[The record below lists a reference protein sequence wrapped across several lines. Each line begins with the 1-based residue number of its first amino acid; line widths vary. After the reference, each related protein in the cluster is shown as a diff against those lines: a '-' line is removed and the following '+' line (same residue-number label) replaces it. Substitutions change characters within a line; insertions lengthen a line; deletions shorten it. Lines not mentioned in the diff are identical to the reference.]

1 MTSSGASP
9 QYHPS
14 LPFPGCAA
22 SPFAVGLLLSSLALL
37 LLPHP
42 AWALASRAQSRSVF
56 ALVLHSGPMVQA
68 VLLLLVFFSVVSW
81 AIIALKW
88 QVVRRARRGSRTFLE
103 VFWKT
108 ERLGQIFEAARKLDG
123 APLAELFRAGYGEL
137 VRLSQRGTGH
147 ATPAPEGEAPS
158 EMTTD
163 LGGVENIG
171 RALARATNEEIG
183 RLRRYLTFLATTGST
198 APFVGLFGTV
208 WGIMDAFR
216 EIGARGNATLAVVAP
231 GISEA
236 LVATAAGLAAAIP
249 AVIAYNYFNSKIDTL
264 TAEMDNFHAEL
275 LNIVRRH
282 FVSDS
287 EDVAP

>member
-1 MTSSGASP
+1 MR
-9 QYHPS
+9 
-14 LPFPGCAA
+14 
-22 SPFAVGLLLSSLALL
+22 LALL
-37 LLPHP
+37 FALLVVPHS
-42 AWALASRAQSRSVF
+42 AWALAGSAESRSVF

-81 AIIALKW
+81 AIIAFKW
-88 QVVRRARRGSRTFLE
+88 QVVRRARRGSKTFLE
-103 VFWKT
+103 IFWRT
-108 ERLGQIFEAARKLDG
+108 VRLGQIFDAARNLNG

-137 VRLSQRGTGH
+137 VRLSQRGDRE
-147 ATPAPEGEAPS
+147 AAPVVDAPS
-158 EMTTD
+158 EISTD
-163 LGGVENIG
+163 LGGVDNIG
-171 RALARATNEEIG
+171 RALARATNEEIS

-264 TAEMDNFHAEL
+264 TAEMDNFHSEL

-282 FVSDS
+282 FVKDS
-287 EDVAP
+287 RDVAP

>member
-1 MTSSGASP
+1 MGIP
-9 QYHPS
+9 
-14 LPFPGCAA
+14 
-22 SPFAVGLLLSSLALL
+22 LLLALL

-42 AWALASRAQSRSVF
+42 AWALASRAQSRSVL
-56 ALVLHSGPMVQA
+56 ALVVHSGPMVQA

-103 VFWKT
+103 IFWKT
-108 ERLGQIFEAARKLDG
+108 ERLGSIFETARKLDG
-123 APLAELFRAGYGEL
+123 APLAELFSAGYGEL
-137 VRLSQRGTGH
+137 VRLSQRGADH
-147 ATPAPEGEAPS
+147 AVAAEAEAPS

-171 RALARATNEEIG
+171 RALSRATNEEIS

-282 FVSDS
+282 FVSDAQ
-287 EDVAP
+287 DVAP

>member
-1 MTSSGASP
+1 
-9 QYHPS
+9 
-14 LPFPGCAA
+14 
-22 SPFAVGLLLSSLALL
+22 
-37 LLPHP
+37 
-42 AWALASRAQSRSVF
+42 
-56 ALVLHSGPMVQA
+56 MVQA

-108 ERLGQIFEAARKLDG
+108 ERLGQVFDAARKLDG

-137 VRLSQRGTGH
+137 VRLSRRGGGH
-147 ATPAPEGEAPS
+147 AVAEGEEPS

-249 AVIAYNYFNSKIDTL
+249 AVIAYNYFNSKIDSL

-282 FVSDS
+282 FVSDAQ
-287 EDVAP
+287 DGAP

>member
-1 MTSSGASP
+1 M
-9 QYHPS
+9 
-14 LPFPGCAA
+14 
-22 SPFAVGLLLSSLALL
+22 V
-37 LLPHP
+37 
-42 AWALASRAQSRSVF
+42 
-56 ALVLHSGPMVQA
+56 ALVLHAGPVVQA
-68 VLLLLVFFSVVSW
+68 VLLCLALFSLVSW
-81 AIIALKW
+81 AIIGLKW
-88 QVVRRARRGSRTFLE
+88 WVVRRARRGSAAFLE
-103 VFWKT
+103 IFWRT
-108 ERLGQIFEAARKLDG
+108 ERLGQIFEAAKGLEG
-123 APLAELFRAGYGEL
+123 APLAALFCAGYGEL
-137 VRLSQRGTGH
+137 VRLSRRGRH
-147 ATPAPEGEAPS
+147 PEAEAVEDPG

-171 RALARATNEEIG
+171 RALTRATNEEIG

-249 AVIAYNYFNSKIDTL
+249 AVVAFNYFNSKIDSL

-282 FVSDS
+282 FVH
-287 EDVAP
+287 EPVHEE